1 MHARPFIDS
10 LDFARNGQQMSGELP
25 IVEMLRLTDVLSSP
39 QGMLSYTVQGGV
51 DRQEIS
57 WLDVSVAGICQL
69 RCQRCLSDMAYEIQL
84 DAHLLLRD
92 QAGLD
97 ALSDDEEE
105 FDSVLAEERLDLLNL
120 LEEEILLNLPFAPKH
135 EQGDCQATNSDN
147 SLKDT
152 THPFAALAK
161 LKNH

>member
-25 IVEMLRLTDVLSSP
+25 IVEMLRLTDVLSSS

-69 RCQRCLSDMAYEIQL
+69 RCQRCLNGMAYEIQL

-97 ALSDDEEE
+97 ALSDDEED
-105 FDSVLAEERLDLLNL
+105 FDSVLAEERLDLLSL

-135 EQGDCQATNSDN
+135 EQGNCQATNSDN
-147 SLKDT
+147 PPKDT

>member
-25 IVEMLRLTDVLSSP
+25 IVEMLRLADVLSSP

-51 DRQEIS
+51 DRQDIS
-57 WLDVSVAGICQL
+57 WLDVSVAGSCQL

-105 FDSVLAEERLDLLNL
+105 FDSVLAEERLDLLSL
-120 LEEEILLNLPFAPKH
+120 IEEEILLNLPFAPKH
-135 EQGDCQATNSDN
+135 ERGDCQATNSDN
-147 SLKDT
+147 SLKDKP
-152 THPFAALAK
+152 HPFAALAK

>member
-10 LDFARNGQQMSGELP
+10 LDFARNGQKMSGELP

-135 EQGDCQATNSDN
+135 EQGDCQATNSEN

-152 THPFAALAK
+152 IHPFAALAK

>member
-135 EQGDCQATNSDN
+135 EQGDCQATSSDN
-147 SLKDT
+147 SLKDV

-161 LKNH
+161 LKSH